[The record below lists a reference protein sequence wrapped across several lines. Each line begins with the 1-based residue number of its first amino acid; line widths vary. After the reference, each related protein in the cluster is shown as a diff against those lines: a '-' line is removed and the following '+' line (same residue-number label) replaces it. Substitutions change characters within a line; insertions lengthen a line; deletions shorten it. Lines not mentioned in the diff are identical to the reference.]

1 MKNPASLRMST
12 ASSLREEDE
21 RLRSSANL
29 LALLFRQIN
38 ADLTI
43 DAKGWSRLMERYL
56 TNELNH
62 YRIPQTS
69 RGRSSERSN
78 LSKGLSVPG
87 MTLLHFMRG
96 LQVINPH
103 AIEWE
108 FILETK
114 NGEVS
119 AKIDMDQT
127 MLFQEYHNTNYPDR
141 PNPLAIAWRELR
153 SQCLP
158 EKDQWRKAFNAYLAN
173 PENGVILTGG
183 ADGQGRRNSERGNL
197 TKALDNPDM
206 TIKVFSKGI
215 RIINPNSIRSNI
227 KLIMRPGGR
236 VTEHSVTVITN
247 QLSMLENEE

>member
-1 MKNPASLRMST
+1 MKNPASLRISW
-12 ASSLREEDE
+12 ADSLREEDE
-21 RLRSSANL
+21 RLMSSANL
-29 LALLFRQIN
+29 LALLFRRIN
-38 ADLTI
+38 GDLSI

-56 TNELNH
+56 TNERNH
-62 YRIPQTS
+62 HRIPQTS

-103 AIEWE
+103 SIEWAFTLTTE
-108 FILETK
+108 K
-114 NGEVS
+114 GEVS
-119 AKIDMDQT
+119 TKIDIDQD
-127 MLFQEYHNTNYPDR
+127 MLFQDYHNTNYPDR
-141 PNPLAIAWRELR
+141 LNPLALAWRSLR
-153 SQCLP
+153 AQCLP
-158 EKDQWRKAFNAYLAN
+158 DKEHWRKAFNAYLAN

-197 TKALDNPDM
+197 TKALDNADM

-215 RIINPNSIRSNI
+215 RIINPQSIRSDI
-227 KLIMRPGGR
+227 RLIMRPGGR